1 MYKSKVKSSLIN
13 IDSKHS
19 LSVNNE
25 MSYKSSIFNEKKFIS
40 IHSSNYVDTF
50 IYFLIENKTML
61 CKGVGT
67 FGKNSNK
74 VFESPV
80 NGSYGGFEFTNN
92 VYFDTKER
100 FINLVLNDLNER
112 GYESINITLPPDIY
126 DIENNSHQLSILL
139 RNQFS
144 IKNIEI
150 NQFIDLPIYDI
161 KKNVKPKKRQS
172 INNCKRKNLS
182 FEILEDKDFEVA
194 YQIILENRNRKKYEI
209 SMSWDELKNMIDIFP
224 DKFLNFGIFNDKEII
239 AAAICIKISDDI
251 LYVFY
256 WGESNEYKKLS
267 PISYLSYKITEFC
280 KSNKIKTLD
289 LGTSSL
295 NSKPNIGLMNFKKSI
310 GAVSCLKYKL
320 EKINNL

>member
-92 VYFDTKER
+92 VYFDT
-100 FINLVLNDLNER
+100 
-112 GYESINITLPPDIY
+112 
-126 DIENNSHQLSILL
+126 
-139 RNQFS
+139 
-144 IKNIEI
+144 
-150 NQFIDLPIYDI
+150 
-161 KKNVKPKKRQS
+161 
-172 INNCKRKNLS
+172 
-182 FEILEDKDFEVA
+182 
-194 YQIILENRNRKKYEI
+194 
-209 SMSWDELKNMIDIFP
+209 
-224 DKFLNFGIFNDKEII
+224 
-239 AAAICIKISDDI
+239 
-251 LYVFY
+251 
-256 WGESNEYKKLS
+256 
-267 PISYLSYKITEFC
+267 
-280 KSNKIKTLD
+280 
-289 LGTSSL
+289 
-295 NSKPNIGLMNFKKSI
+295 
-310 GAVSCLKYKL
+310 
-320 EKINNL
+320 